1 MKNKL
6 LSAALLLL
14 VSLTAFAED
23 PFPAGRVAAT
33 HSGEGND
40 RNGDGVIPSN
50 INQSGTTVPGSY
62 APSEQAQ
69 FCEKCEHR
77 KLLLSDVKDHAR
89 PGVQNTTTG
98 TSPSDESGVGN

>member
-33 HSGEGND
+33 HTGEGND
-40 RNGDGVIPSN
+40 RNGDGVVATN
-50 INQSGTTVPGSY
+50 LNQSGTSVPGSY
-62 APSEQAQ
+62 TPSEQVQ

-89 PGVQNTTTG
+89 PGVQKATSG
-98 TSPSDESGVGN
+98 GSPSDESGVGN